1 MKSKVFLFMLLCAFG
16 LFIQA
21 AGPAKKSDLIGIWK
35 LVRAETNGQ
44 PNPASQMNRS
54 FQYAKDGL
62 FEGKLFSDGQVS
74 TFPRG
79 RYFIADD
86 STMVCINLSP
96 DNKVVGH
103 PNTYRFKIKN
113 DTLNIYGV
121 WYGGVAG
128 QPNLLRMN
136 FINEYW
142 VRMK

>member
-1 MKSKVFLFMLLCAFG
+1 MKSKVFLLMLLCAFG

-21 AGPAKKSDLIGIWK
+21 VGQVKNKDLIGNWK
-35 LVRAETNGQ
+35 LVKAETNGQ

-62 FEGKLFSDGQVS
+62 FEGKLFNNGQVS

-103 PNTYRFKIKN
+103 PNTYRFHIEN
-113 DTLNIYGV
+113 DTLNLYGV
-121 WYGGVAG
+121 WYNNIAG
-128 QPNLLRMN
+128 SSRMLQMN
-136 FINEYW
+136 FINEHW
-142 VRMK
+142 VRIK